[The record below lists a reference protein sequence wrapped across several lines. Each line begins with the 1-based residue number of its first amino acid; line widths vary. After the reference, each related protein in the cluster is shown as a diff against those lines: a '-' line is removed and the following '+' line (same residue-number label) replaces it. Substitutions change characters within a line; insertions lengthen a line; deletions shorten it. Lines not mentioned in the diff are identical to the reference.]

1 MVKRI
6 VAVVVGVV
14 AVFGIW
20 FGVAKLRAIAA
31 EQDVITVEQC
41 THDAFVDC
49 VGFEKPEPV
58 AAPCKSWLGANGSVA
73 ALSAC
78 LHAAR
83 ARENALKLE
92 QLQRAQAAA
101 KSI

>member
-6 VAVVVGVV
+6 FAAIIG
-14 AVFGIW
+14 AASVFGIW

-31 EQDVITVEQC
+31 EQDVVTVDQC
-41 THDAFVDC
+41 TPAAFVDC
-49 VGFEKPEPV
+49 VGYSNPEPI
-58 AAPCKSWLGANGSVA
+58 APPCKAWLGADASVA

-83 ARENALKLE
+83 ARENALKLQ